1 MARFEQSSKDR
12 RAFERYVKAS
22 DGTQA
27 LTKKVAARLL
37 EYAKQEC
44 PVDSGRLQASGHLE
58 DSDVVFQ
65 TAYLMYVLYGTRN
78 QQANNFMLR
87 ALNRLAL
94 ESR

>member
-1 MARFEQSSKDR
+1 MARFEQSPTDR
-12 RAFERYVKAS
+12 RTFERYVLSS

-37 EYAKQEC
+37 EYAQQEC
-44 PVDSGRLQASGHLE
+44 PVDSGRLRASGHLE
-58 DSDVVFQ
+58 ESNVVFQ

-94 ESR
+94 EAR